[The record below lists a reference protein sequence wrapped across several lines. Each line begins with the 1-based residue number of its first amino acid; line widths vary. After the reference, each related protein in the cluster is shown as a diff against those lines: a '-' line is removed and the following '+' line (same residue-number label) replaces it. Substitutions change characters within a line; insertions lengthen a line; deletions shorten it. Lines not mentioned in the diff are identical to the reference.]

1 MERWKTI
8 KGTKNQYSISD
19 GGRVRNNKTKQILK
33 TNHRING
40 TSVYER
46 ITISFNG
53 VKKTVYLQVLVKHTF
68 EPIDNPE
75 LYMVDHINHNT
86 LDNRLLNLQYL
97 LIKDNLRK
105 KMRSYDS
112 YKLYKSL
119 IEAYGDKVVYQK
131 LKSINYVDGT
141 GDFTEENLSR
151 CIQSGV
157 C

>member
-1 MERWKTI
+1 MEKWKII
-8 KGTKNQYSISD
+8 KGTKGLYSVSD
-19 GGRVRNNKTKQILK
+19 YARVRNNKTKQILK

-46 ITISFNG
+46 ITIPFNG
-53 VKKTVYLQVLVKHTF
+53 VKKSVYLQVLVKHTF
-68 EPIDNPE
+68 EPIENPE

-97 LIKDNLRK
+97 LVEDNLKK

-112 YKLYKSL
+112 YKLFKSL
-119 IEAYGDKVVYQK
+119 IQAYGDKVVYQK

-141 GDFTEENLSR
+141 GGLIEENLSR